1 MPGLRSLRNRLAVI
15 FALIIIGAIGT
26 IYLSVTPRLEAS
38 LTSQRLDQ
46 VRASSTQYTPDVGKF
61 FYTPREFYG
70 DKPVPTKDGARD
82 MQRIHADRDAAVR
95 RFAERI
101 GTEIIVMASREAG
114 AFLVSDS
121 TPDGG
126 ATSRD
131 VQDVTREAVRTGRQ
145 ASAVV
150 TTQNGR
156 MTLAAKPIVDER
168 IKDGKYVAVFADS
181 LSDVQDNVALIRRQ
195 VLISGGIALVIAIL
209 AGYLVARAL
218 AARVKRL
225 ERAARKVASGD
236 FSQPIRADSEDEL
249 GQLAA
254 AFDDMQ
260 SQLARLDRARKQF
273 IANASHELRTP
284 IFSLGGFLEL
294 LADEDLDE
302 ETRRAFLAQIRGQ
315 VDRMRNLAVELLDL
329 SRLEA
334 GALELR
340 PEPTDVG
347 QLAREVAAEFTPAAA
362 QHSSS
367 VTLNLR
373 PEPIELDCDPERVA
387 QVLRILLDN
396 ALRHTPPGT
405 GVQVSAARS
414 NGHVRLEVSDAGL
427 GIKRQNMPH
436 IFEPFFTSNE
446 QAAGGAGL
454 GLAIARELAERMHGR
469 LTVRSGPG
477 RTTFS
482 LVLPS

>member
-26 IYLSVTPRLEAS
+26 IYLSVTPRLDAS
-38 LTSQRLDQ
+38 LTAQTLDR
-46 VRASSTQYTPDVGKF
+46 VRATSEQRTPEVA
-61 FYTPREFYG
+61 EFLY
-70 DKPVPTKDGARD
+70 PARD
-82 MQRIHADRDAAVR
+82 LFPEDEVPKTEDNVTDEAAVR
-95 RFAERI
+95 AERERRTRALAERI
-101 GTEIIVMASREAG
+101 GTEIIVVSAPKAG
-114 AFLVSDS
+114 PYLFTDS

-126 ATSRD
+126 AKGSD
-131 VQDVTREAVRTGRQ
+131 VQDVTRKALGSNGRQVSEVVATANGRQ
-145 ASAVV
+145 A
-150 TTQNGR
+150 
-156 MTLAAKPIVDER
+156 LAAQEIDDENVDGR
-168 IKDGKYVAVFADS
+168 YVAVFVDS
-181 LSDVQDNVALIRRQ
+181 LADVQDNVELIRRQ
-195 VLISGGIALVIAIL
+195 VLLSGGIALVIAIL

-218 AARVKRL
+218 SARVKRL
-225 ERAARKVASGD
+225 ERAARKVAAGD
-236 FSQPIRADSEDEL
+236 FSQPIRADSDDEL
-249 GQLAA
+249 GRLAA

-260 SQLARLDRARKQF
+260 AQLARLDRARKQF

-284 IFSLGGFLEL
+284 IFSLSGFLEL

-302 ETRRAFLAQIRGQ
+302 ETRRAFLEQIRGQ
-315 VDRMRNLAVELLDL
+315 VDRMHRLAVELLDL
-329 SRLEA
+329 SRLES

-362 QHSSS
+362 RHDSD
-367 VTLNLR
+367 VTLDLH
-373 PEPIELDCDPERVA
+373 PDQIELECDPERVA

-405 GVQVSAARS
+405 GVRVSAARS
-414 NGHVRLEVSDAGL
+414 NGHVRLEVSDRGL
-427 GIKRQNMPH
+427 GINHQNMPH

-446 QAAGGAGL
+446 QAQGAGL

-482 LVLPS
+482 LVLPA

>member
-1 MPGLRSLRNRLAVI
+1 MRSLRNRLAVI
-15 FALIIIGAIGT
+15 FALIIVGAIGT

-38 LTSQRLDQ
+38 LSSQRLDQ
-46 VRASSTQYTPDVGKF
+46 VRATSTQYTPDVARF
-61 FYTPREFYG
+61 MYPASEIYG
-70 DKPVPTKDGARD
+70 DGNVPTLPQGGFDEARI
-82 MQRIHADRDAAVR
+82 RRERFAGVR

-101 GTEIIVMASREAG
+101 GTEIIIMSDRPGG
-114 AFLVSDS
+114 AFLFTDS

-131 VQDVTREAVRTGRQ
+131 VADVTREAIRTGRQ
-145 ASAVV
+145 ASAIV
-150 TTQNGR
+150 TTGNGR
-156 MTLAAKPIVDER
+156 MALVATPINDDRLDEP
-168 IKDGKYVAVFADS
+168 YVAVFADS
-181 LSDVQDNVALIRRQ
+181 LADVADNVALIRRQ

-218 AARVKRL
+218 SARVKRL

-236 FSQPIRADSEDEL
+236 FSQPIRADSDDEL

-260 SQLARLDRARKQF
+260 AQLARLDRARKQF

-302 ETRRAFLAQIRGQ
+302 DTRRAFLEQIRGQ

-362 QHSSS
+362 RHESE
-367 VTLNLR
+367 VTLELR

-405 GVQVSAARS
+405 GVRVSAARS

-446 QAAGGAGL
+446 QAQGAGL

-477 RTTFS
+477 KTTFS